1 MKQITLFAMLLISCI
16 CYSQQYKNFS
26 FTEHPSAYL
35 DSNIYRNIDSIKK
48 FILSDNNNTLISYKD
63 GVLIVRSTV
72 NGFVSTIV
80 FKSNKI
86 TGIVYSYDKILHSGD
101 YIDDVV
107 IFYNNFVGNITDGSW
122 YKPYDINN
130 DPNIGDIYS
139 KWLFT
144 NGMLIVKINL
154 KGELVIHSERLYDN
168 DMVDMVNSL
177 RIKQ

>member
-1 MKQITLFAMLLISCI
+1 MKQITLFAMLFISSF
-16 CYSQQYKNFS
+16 CYSQQAKNFS

-35 DSNIYRNIDSIKK
+35 DSNIYRNIDSVKN
-48 FILSDNNNTLISYKD
+48 FILSDNNNRLVSYKD
-63 GVLIVRSTV
+63 GVLIVRSEV

-80 FKSNKI
+80 LKSNRI
-86 TGIVYSYDKILHSGD
+86 TGIVYSYDKILHSSE

-122 YKPYDINN
+122 YKPYDMNS
-130 DPNIGDIYS
+130 DPSIGDIYS

-154 KGELVIHSERLYDN
+154 KGEFVIHSERIYDN
-168 DMVDMVNSL
+168 DMVDLVNSL
-177 RIKQ
+177 RTR